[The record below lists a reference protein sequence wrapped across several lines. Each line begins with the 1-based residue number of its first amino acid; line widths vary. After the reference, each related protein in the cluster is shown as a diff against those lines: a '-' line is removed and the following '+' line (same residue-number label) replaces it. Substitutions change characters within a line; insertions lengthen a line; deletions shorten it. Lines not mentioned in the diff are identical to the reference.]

1 MMTLQERIEQLK
13 RERNAVI
20 LAHYYTEGEVQDVAD
35 FVGDSLALSQR
46 AATTDADVILFAG
59 VHFMGETAKI
69 LSPGKTVLMPDMAAG
84 CSLADSCRADEFA
97 AFVAAHP
104 GHTVISYVNTTAE
117 VKALTDI
124 VCTSSNAVQIVDSLP
139 ADEPILF
146 GPDRNLGNYIR
157 NVTGRENMVVWDGA
171 CHVHEEFSLDKILAL
186 KAEHPQAKILTH
198 PECKRPI
205 VLVSDYVGST
215 AGLLKFATE
224 DRSTDTY
231 IVVTEPGVLHQMRKA
246 APDKR
251 FIPAP
256 PTDSTC
262 GCNNCNFMKLITL
275 QKMADALERMEP
287 QIVIPEEV
295 RAKAERSI
303 RRMLEISQRLGLV

>member
-1 MMTLQERIEQLK
+1 MEALKEKIEALK

-20 LAHYYTEGEVQDVAD
+20 LAHYYTEGDVQDVAD
-35 FVGDSLALSQR
+35 FVGDSLALSQK

-69 LSPGKTVLMPDMAAG
+69 LSPQKTVLMPDMAAG
-84 CSLADSCRADEFA
+84 CSLADSCRADDFA
-97 AFVAAHP
+97 AFIAAHP

-124 VCTSSNAVQIVDSLP
+124 VCTSSNAVQIVQSLP
-139 ADEPILF
+139 ADEPIIF

-157 NVTGRENMVVWDGA
+157 NITGRENMLIWDGA
-171 CHVHEEFSLDKILAL
+171 CHVHEEFSLEKILEL
-186 KAEHPQAKILTH
+186 KAEYPHAKILTH

-205 VLVSDYVGST
+205 ILVSDYVGST

-224 DRSTDTY
+224 DTTTDTY
-231 IVVTEPGVLHQMRKA
+231 IVVTEPGVLHQMKKA
-246 APDKR
+246 APGKT

-256 PTDSTC
+256 PMDSTC
-262 GCNNCNFMKLITL
+262 GCNDCSFMKLVTL
-275 QKMADALERMEP
+275 KKMADALERMEP
-287 QIVIPEEV
+287 EIVIPEDIRV
-295 RAKAERSI
+295 KAEGSI
-303 RRMLEISQRLGLV
+303 RRMLDISKSLGLI

>member
-1 MMTLQERIEQLK
+1 IY
-13 RERNAVI
+13 I
-20 LAHYYTEGEVQDVAD
+20 L
-35 FVGDSLALSQR
+35 
-46 AATTDADVILFAG
+46 
-59 VHFMGETAKI
+59 
-69 LSPGKTVLMPDMAAG
+69 
-84 CSLADSCRADEFA
+84 
-97 AFVAAHP
+97 
-104 GHTVISYVNTTAE
+104 
-117 VKALTDI
+117 
-124 VCTSSNAVQIVDSLP
+124 
-139 ADEPILF
+139 
-146 GPDRNLGNYIR
+146 
-157 NVTGRENMVVWDGA
+157 NVSGRENMVVWDWSFN
-171 CHVHEEFSLDKILAL
+171 VHEEFSLDKILAL

-287 QIVIPEEV
+287 QIVIAEEV

>member
-20 LAHYYTEGEVQDVAD
+20 LAHYYTEGEVQDVVD

-124 VCTSSNAVQIVDSLP
+124 VCTSSNAVQIVESLP

>member
-46 AATTDADVILFAG
+46 AATTAADVILFAG

-124 VCTSSNAVQIVDSLP
+124 VCTSSNAVQIVESLP

-146 GPDRNLGNYIR
+146 GPDRNLGNYI
-157 NVTGRENMVVWDGA
+157 NSETGRQMLLWDGA
-171 CHVHEEFSLDKILAL
+171 CHVHEQFSLQAIIAL
-186 KAEHPQAKILTH
+186 KKQHPGARLLVH
-198 PECKRPI
+198 PECKKA
-205 VLVSDYVGST
+205 VTLLADHVGST
-215 AGLLKFATE
+215 ASLLDYARNSDATE
-224 DRSTDTY
+224 F
-231 IVVTEPGVLHQMRKA
+231 IVATESGILHKMRQLCPGKS
-246 APDKR
+246 

-256 PTDSTC
+256 PEEAGC
-262 GCNNCNFMKLITL
+262 ACNNCSYMKLNTL
-275 QKMADALERMEP
+275 GKLRDCLRDMSPAIEVD
-287 QIVIPEEV
+287 PEIA
-295 RAKAERSI
+295 RKAI
-303 RRMLEISQRLGLV
+303 RPIDRMLELSK